1 MEPWDKN
8 SFVCAAQRPAFVTR
22 CAARSV
28 ADFLLK
34 TRLTRTRGLWD
45 CFVAQQGAQ
54 EPVILKQ
61 IVEPW
66 KLNPGSTSRLF
77 DALAKGI
84 GQPHLI
90 PLKGFGTSDNGAVI
104 LEAGVAAESVRR
116 LMRSLAAQGQAV
128 APNEG
133 LSLVALAAKQLAQLH
148 ESKIIHGDLNPSGLF
163 VSRSGALLFAN
174 AGVAAA
180 LSASQSSVQPLAAP
194 ARSEESYLSPEQLV
208 HHPTAASDVFL
219 LGLLLYEFCS
229 GQMLFQ
235 NDALVQCQRFTG
247 VNRNGLPKI
256 PEPWISLIVSMLSPD
271 ERDRPTAQEV
281 AFIANKGCTDFDWSD
296 AAPHVGTL
304 FQRGFAK
311 HSDFDS
317 KAMPRTIQVE
327 LIWPLPPTETEFR
340 PVTPAAGSEKIPAPA
355 PSIGSILGKI
365 STKKMST
372 TELKAALAETVPH
385 EAKGPELTLDEQV
398 FELLVKKKGLPP
410 ARVNEAK
417 QHATLYQL
425 TELESLVAK
434 GWYGED
440 EVVTG
445 YGEVTRMPVLLAAK
459 LLEMPVDSAA
469 VARFPLELSR
479 SYGAVPLALKNKSQ
493 LMLAMQ
499 NPLSTTDLTFLRETL
514 ALSIVAIRA
523 GPAAIRTAR
532 QRIYEIDDHD
542 LSDLIEPSPS
552 QPRPSISPRQSP
564 PASAKTPADVL
575 MASGQVPLECVEAL
589 AFALGAQGQMAIA
602 LATVF
607 EKFLKALQTEEDEA
621 PVALWLVMTSN
632 LVEGQSVSEK
642 PSSQMLKRVSGAR
655 FESLESVL
663 APALEWPQVNAS
675 HEAGLALGL
684 TMALHRHF
692 NGAAPSPA
700 LVNAFVLQHPQWTAQ
715 LQTLAQ
721 CFYAAK

>member
-1 MEPWDKN
+1 MGPWDKK
-8 SFVCAAQRPAFVTR
+8 SFVSAAQQRLFMNR

-45 CFVAQQGAQ
+45 CFVAQQGDQ

-66 KLNPGSTSRLF
+66 KLNPGSTSCLF

-163 VSRSGALLFAN
+163 ISRSGTLLFAN

-180 LSASQSSVQPLAAP
+180 LSASLSSVPPQAAP

-229 GQMLFQ
+229 GQTLFQ
-235 NDALVQCQRFTG
+235 KDALVQCQRFTG
-247 VNRNGLPKI
+247 VNRSGLPKI

-281 AFIANKGCTDFDWSD
+281 AFISTKGCSDFGWSD
-296 AAPHVGTL
+296 ASPHVSTL
-304 FQRGFAK
+304 LQRGFTK
-311 HSDFDS
+311 HSAFDS
-317 KAMPRTIQVE
+317 KAVQRAIQVE
-327 LIWPLPPTETEFR
+327 LIWPISPAEQEFK
-340 PVTPAAGSEKIPAPA
+340 PAPPAAGSEKIPVLA

-372 TELKAALAETVPH
+372 MELKAALAETVPH

-398 FELLVKKKGLPP
+398 FELLVKKKGLPLV
-410 ARVNEAK
+410 RVNEAK

-425 TELESLVAK
+425 TALESLVAK
-434 GWYGED
+434 GWYSED
-440 EVVTG
+440 EVVSG

-459 LLEMPVDSAA
+459 LLEIPIDSAA
-469 VARFPLELSR
+469 VARLPLELSR
-479 SYGAVPLALKNKSQ
+479 THLAVPLALKNNSQ

-499 NPLSTTDLTFLRETL
+499 NPLSTTDLSILRETL

-523 GPAAIRTAR
+523 GPEAIRTAR

-552 QPRPSISPRQSP
+552 QPRPSVSPRQSP
-564 PASAKTPADVL
+564 PAAT
-575 MASGQVPLECVEAL
+575 SGQVPLECIEAL
-589 AFALGAQGQMAIA
+589 AFTLGSQGQAAIA
-602 LATVF
+602 LARVF
-607 EKFLKALQTEEDEA
+607 GQFLKTLQTEEDEA
-621 PVALWLVMTSN
+621 SIGLWLLMTSN

-692 NGAAPSPA
+692 NGSAPSPA
-700 LVNAFVLQHPQWTAQ
+700 LVNAFVSQHPQWTVQ
-715 LQTLAQ
+715 LHTLAQ